1 MITALSLS
9 GLLLAGCN
17 IQGPNAAI
25 NSRAGTYEKQ
35 QLYQLY
41 AAAGGTMS
49 YDEWLNSVKGAD
61 GASLLADRRNPTDAD
76 GKNGDVF
83 INIETWDV
91 FLKVGGSW
99 SPAGNIKGAQ
109 GEKGEKGD
117 TGAQGE
123 QGPAGPQGP
132 AGADGKDGK
141 DGADAKGCGGSIA
154 AASGIMA
161 LIAGLG
167 LAVTA
172 IKRRKDQ

>member
-61 GASLLADRRNPTDAD
+61 GASLLADTRNPSDAD

-83 INIETWDV
+83 VNISTWDL
-91 FLKVGGSW
+91 FIKVGGAW
-99 SPAGNIKGAQ
+99 QPAGNIKGAQ
-109 GEKGEKGD
+109 GDKGD
-117 TGAQGE
+117 RGE
-123 QGPAGPQGP
+123 IGPQGP
-132 AGADGKDGK
+132 
-141 DGADAKGCGGSIA
+141 
-154 AASGIMA
+154 
-161 LIAGLG
+161 
-167 LAVTA
+167 
-172 IKRRKDQ
+172 

>member
-1 MITALSLS
+1 MKKRSLSLMITALSLS
-9 GLLLAGCN
+9 GMLLAGCN

-117 TGAQGE
+117 KGDKGDKGE
-123 QGPAGPQGP
+123 
-132 AGADGKDGK
+132 
-141 DGADAKGCGGSIA
+141 KGDKGFKVKKANKVLASKKSRKQVMTDIVISIQ
-154 AASGIMA
+154 SS
-161 LIAGLG
+161 
-167 LAVTA
+167 
-172 IKRRKDQ
+172 